1 ALLYSMLHLF
11 GYDVKMEDLKQFR
24 QLDSLTPGHPEFGWT
39 AGVDATSGP
48 LGQGIGMAAGMALAE
63 SHLAAEYNQPN
74 YPIVDH
80 YTYAICGDGDLMEGV
95 ASETASLAGHLGL
108 GKLIVLYDSND
119 ICLDGDL
126 SATFSENAADRFR
139 AYGWQV
145 LRVEDGNNLAAIQEK
160 IVQAKLE
167 TSKPTLIEVKTV
179 IGYGA
184 PTKAGSSASHGAPL
198 GEKEANGAKEHYE
211 WAEEPFT

>member
-1 ALLYSMLHLF
+1 MAYMLFAKHLVFNPANPEWFNRDRFVLSAGHGSALLYSMLHLF

-145 LRVEDGNNLAAIQEK
+145 LRVEDGNNLATYSRK
-160 IVQAKLE
+160 NC
-167 TSKPTLIEVKTV
+167 
-179 IGYGA
+179 
-184 PTKAGSSASHGAPL
+184 SS
-198 GEKEANGAKEHYE
+198 
-211 WAEEPFT
+211 

>member
-1 ALLYSMLHLF
+1 
-11 GYDVKMEDLKQFR
+11 
-24 QLDSLTPGHPEFGWT
+24 
-39 AGVDATSGP
+39 
-48 LGQGIGMAAGMALAE
+48 
-63 SHLAAEYNQPN
+63 
-74 YPIVDH
+74 
-80 YTYAICGDGDLMEGV
+80 
-95 ASETASLAGHLGL
+95 
-108 GKLIVLYDSND
+108 
-119 ICLDGDL
+119 
-126 SATFSENAADRFR
+126 
-139 AYGWQV
+139 V

-211 WAEEPFT
+211 WAEEPFTVPAEVR

>member
-1 ALLYSMLHLF
+1 
-11 GYDVKMEDLKQFR
+11 
-24 QLDSLTPGHPEFGWT
+24 
-39 AGVDATSGP
+39 
-48 LGQGIGMAAGMALAE
+48 GIGMAAGMALAE

-167 TSKPTLIEVKTV
+167 TSKPTLIEV
-179 IGYGA
+179 
-184 PTKAGSSASHGAPL
+184 
-198 GEKEANGAKEHYE
+198 
-211 WAEEPFT
+211 